1 MNEVVLWRGLRAP
14 RAPENRLGIGGI
26 RLGIVVTE
34 QFSLTGV
41 RRRDLRRRRQL
52 EARVVEFLARIHH
65 LGPEPDRLVAWP
77 RIRQPGREVRRR
89 AGGKESFF
97 RQGAKRVAR
106 PNAFP
111 DG

>member
-1 MNEVVLWRGLRAP
+1 
-14 RAPENRLGIGGI
+14 
-26 RLGIVVTE
+26 
-34 QFSLTGV
+34 
-41 RRRDLRRRRQL
+41 LRRRRQL